1 MEINWTSIL
10 GKAEVC
16 MKTPKMKKGVQEKID
31 KYMLGGVSFT
41 AANGKMVKS
50 PAEAASTFINILQ
63 DEILSHQGARYAYGD
78 IDPSSINSLLQLD
91 CSKPYRVGN
100 QYCIDI
106 YFSNDLHRK
115 SLNPARY
122 NGIENIVALLN
133 SGYSAGHRTYGYWES
148 AGEKIASLANRD
160 GAHFIEQAI
169 RNFTEN
175 YASEYG
181 ITDIKVADIYK

>member
-1 MEINWTSIL
+1 MGINWNSIL

-16 MKTPKMKKGVQEKID
+16 MKTPKMKKSVQEKID
-31 KYMLGGVSFT
+31 KYMLGGVSFS
-41 AANGKMVKS
+41 AANGKVVKS
-50 PAEAASTFINILQ
+50 PAEAAATFINVLQ
-63 DEILSHQGARYAYGD
+63 DEILSHQGAKYAHGD

-100 QYCIDI
+100 QYYIDV

-115 SLNPARY
+115 SLNPDRY
-122 NGIENIVALLN
+122 DGVENIVALLN
-133 SGYSAGHRTYGYWES
+133 SGYSARHQTYGYWES
-148 AGEKIASLANRD
+148 AGEKIASLANRN
-160 GAHFIEQAI
+160 GTHFIEQAI